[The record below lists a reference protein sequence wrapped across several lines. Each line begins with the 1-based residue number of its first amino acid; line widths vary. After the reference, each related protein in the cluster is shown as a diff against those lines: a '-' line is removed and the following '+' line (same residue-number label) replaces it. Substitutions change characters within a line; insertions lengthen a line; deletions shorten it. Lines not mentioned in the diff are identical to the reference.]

1 MTENEKQNTYIEPEA
16 NLTKIL
22 WAHAVNDKKK
32 LSDAL
37 SSNDVDMLEADVV
50 LGVLIDNP
58 ISKPFPIMGH
68 PPNFISDLSLE
79 KFLLT
84 VFEFNQNQNVTKGI
98 KLDFKSI
105 DVFEQSLEI
114 INKLYDKM
122 EYPVWINADILSGP
136 IESKVKPV
144 DPDRFLSGAKQFTR
158 SILSIGW
165 TTKYGPDNS
174 NGTYSESNIKE
185 MINVINDNNVTQSI
199 TFPVRAGLAAQSF
212 KEILKL
218 IEKINGSTLT
228 IWSSENDPVNV
239 EDLRKLIF
247 AVGLDRTYVD
257 VPEDLRKEL
266 HLDQPPTSLS

>member
-1 MTENEKQNTYIEPEA
+1 
-16 NLTKIL
+16 
-22 WAHAVNDKKK
+22 
-32 LSDAL
+32 
-37 SSNDVDMLEADVV
+37 
-50 LGVLIDNP
+50 
-58 ISKPFPIMGH
+58 
-68 PPNFISDLSLE
+68 
-79 KFLLT
+79 
-84 VFEFNQNQNVTKGI
+84 
-98 KLDFKSI
+98 
-105 DVFEQSLEI
+105 
-114 INKLYDKM
+114 M

-174 NGTYSESNIKE
+174 NGTYSEANIKE

-199 TFPVRAGLAAQSF
+199 TFPVRGGLAAQSF

-228 IWSSENDPVNV
+228 IWSSANDPVNV

-247 AVGLDRTYVD
+247 ASGLDRTYID

-266 HLDQPPTSLS
+266 HLDQPPSNLS